1 MFRRIFVTALI
12 AGAVAGVFVWG
23 AQMVKVTPLIQQA
36 EVYEEALSQ
45 SVVAAGHSDSAVA
58 AGHSDSAVAAGH
70 EGQESAAAGTPEPP
84 ANGLRR
90 NGLTLLADVLSA
102 IGFALILT
110 GAIALSGRDVD
121 WRRGLFWGLA
131 GFAVFY
137 GAPSLGLAPELP
149 GMQAAGLVER
159 QIWWIGT
166 VAATAIGLGAIFFVR
181 RPALRIGGAA
191 LIVLPHIIG
200 APTVEALATPLPAE
214 LAAEFAVASL
224 LTTGLFWL
232 VLGGLA
238 GHLYRRLDDRET
250 GAARAV

>member
-1 MFRRIFVTALI
+1 MFRRIFVTALV

-45 SVVAAGHSDSAVA
+45 SGTAHSGMGAGVAT
-58 AGHSDSAVAAGH
+58 GH
-70 EGQESAAAGTPEPP
+70 EGQESAAAAPP
-84 ANGLRR
+84 ATPGNGLRR

-149 GMQAAGLVER
+149 GMQAAGLAER
-159 QIWWIGT
+159 QAWWIGT

-181 RPALRIGGAA
+181 RPALRVTGAA

-200 APTVEALATPLPAE
+200 APHIAAQATPLPAE

-238 GHLYRRLDDRET
+238 GHLYRRLGDPKK
-250 GAARAV
+250 GAASAV

>member
-1 MFRRIFVTALI
+1 MFRRIFVTALV

-36 EVYEEALSQ
+36 EVYEEAMADPGAPTGDQ
-45 SVVAAGHSDSAVA
+45 GQATAGMPA
-58 AGHSDSAVAAGH
+58 
-70 EGQESAAAGTPEPP
+70 PP
-84 ANGLRR
+84 SNGLRR

-149 GMQAAGLVER
+149 GMQAAGLAER
-159 QIWWIGT
+159 QTWWIGT

-181 RPALRIGGAA
+181 RPALRVAGAA

-200 APTVEALATPLPAE
+200 APRVEAQATPLPAE

-238 GHLYRRLDDRET
+238 GYLYRRLGDLKT
-250 GAARAV
+250 GAASAV